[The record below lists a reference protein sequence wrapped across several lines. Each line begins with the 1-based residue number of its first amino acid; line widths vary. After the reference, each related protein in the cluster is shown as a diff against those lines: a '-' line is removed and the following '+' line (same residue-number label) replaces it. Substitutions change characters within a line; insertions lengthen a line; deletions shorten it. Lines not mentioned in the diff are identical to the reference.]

1 MFFFNWFSRKSRRAK
16 HASTQRNRSSPV
28 PVQARHPAKENHDSK
43 GKTGHPA
50 GREQLYEAI
59 REAMTRVGILSASY
73 KFKVLDLD
81 QQDSNYLVMVDLT
94 STIGDA
100 LPAPGEMEALIVQ
113 NAMLRYQ
120 ITVSAVYWRRH
131 ELPAL
136 GKAPLSVN
144 EPVASAQAVKKPAH
158 VHEPIHA
165 DEVAAFQRALQAA
178 SSHSPAVN
186 ADAKKKIKRG
196 MRQALPLQD
205 FEDTE
210 VFESVSYPAALSATQ
225 YGDLH

>member
-16 HASTQRNRSSPV
+16 HASMQRNRSSPV

-43 GKTGHPA
+43 GRTSHPA

-81 QQDSNYLVMVDLT
+81 QHDSNYLVMVDLT
-94 STIGDA
+94 STVGDA

-120 ITVSAVYWRRH
+120 ITVSAVYWRTT
-131 ELPAL
+131 
-136 GKAPLSVN
+136 
-144 EPVASAQAVKKPAH
+144 
-158 VHEPIHA
+158 
-165 DEVAAFQRALQAA
+165 VAA
-178 SSHSPAVN
+178 P
-186 ADAKKKIKRG
+186 
-196 MRQALPLQD
+196 
-205 FEDTE
+205 
-210 VFESVSYPAALSATQ
+210 
-225 YGDLH
+225 